1 MGRIRERTRTEVRG
15 SKSSLRVHG
24 GAIAFTLEMMSCHSS
39 YPDYAPVSTYRSGK
53 PVRVVRYGRA
63 IRAIKELVAI
73 SGYNPDDFA
82 LHSLR
87 IEGVTSLAAR
97 GDISE

>member
-63 IRAIKELVAI
+63 INI
-73 SGYNPDDFA
+73 
-82 LHSLR
+82 
-87 IEGVTSLAAR
+87 
-97 GDISE
+97 